1 MSETRSPHSMA
12 DDYSS
17 PSRLRDP
24 RASAYQTFK
33 ISKRM
38 ITRQRVDLKDH
49 LRLLGELDAAK
60 AQNQALRKQLQEI
73 KADTMAN
80 ERDFVAVLRSVH
92 GDLELMAN
100 ELHRQVIKT
109 DSVRAKIGRD
119 SRNTIC

>member
-1 MSETRSPHSMA
+1 
-12 DDYSS
+12 
-17 PSRLRDP
+17 
-24 RASAYQTFK
+24 
-33 ISKRM
+33 M

-92 GDLELMAN
+92 GDLELMAH